1 MPIREEL
8 EGLSALARRRLKA
21 RRLAEH
27 AAARLP
33 ISWRLGA
40 GARAAEITVSAA
52 SYDGEALRLVVS
64 ATRAGRTMTD
74 EVVIVNPPIMTPT
87 GRQAPNPDPEGP
99 PMINE
104 YREDA
109 IGAIRSVVEDVVREW
124 ERVGVGESGSGG
136 GTIGGRVGLV
146 GGER

>member
-8 EGLSALARRRLKA
+8 AGLSPVARRRLKA

-27 AAARLP
+27 AASRLP
-33 ISWRLGA
+33 ITWRLGA
-40 GARAAEITVSAA
+40 GPRAVDITVSAA
-52 SYDGEALRLVVS
+52 SYDGDALRLRV
-64 ATRAGRTMTD
+64 RAQRGSWSMAD
-74 EVVIVNPPIMTPT
+74 DVVVINPPIMTPT

-109 IGAIRSVVEDVVREW
+109 IGAIRSVIEDVVRMW
-124 ERVGVGESGSGG
+124 QGASA
-136 GTIGGRVGLV
+136 
-146 GGER
+146 